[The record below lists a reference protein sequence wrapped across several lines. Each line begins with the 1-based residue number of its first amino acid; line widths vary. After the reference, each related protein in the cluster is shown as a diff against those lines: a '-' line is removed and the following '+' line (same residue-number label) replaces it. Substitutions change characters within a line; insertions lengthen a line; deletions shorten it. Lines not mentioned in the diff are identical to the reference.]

1 MPFISFKTNI
11 DLEETEIK
19 NIEKAAGKYIS
30 KLDEKDESQ
39 LMTSFE
45 SDIPMMFRG
54 EDDPCMMIHMDVFG
68 DPDKKQLD
76 EFFSALCDHI
86 EDEINLDRKNIYMN
100 VTPFYSWGANG
111 RYN

>member
-45 SDIPMMFRG
+45 SDIPMMFR
-54 EDDPCMMIHMDVFG
+54 ERTIR
-68 DPDKKQLD
+68 
-76 EFFSALCDHI
+76 A
-86 EDEINLDRKNIYMN
+86 
-100 VTPFYSWGANG
+100 
-111 RYN
+111 

>member
-39 LMTSFE
+39 LMISFE

-54 EDDPCMMIHMDVFG
+54 GRSVHDDSHGCFRR
-68 DPDKKQLD
+68 
-76 EFFSALCDHI
+76 S
-86 EDEINLDRKNIYMN
+86 
-100 VTPFYSWGANG
+100 
-111 RYN
+111 